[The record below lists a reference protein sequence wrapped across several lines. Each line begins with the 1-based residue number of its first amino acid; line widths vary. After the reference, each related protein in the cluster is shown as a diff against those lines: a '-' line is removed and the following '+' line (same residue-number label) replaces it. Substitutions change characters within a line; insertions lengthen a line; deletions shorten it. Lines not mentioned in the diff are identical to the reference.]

1 VTDTASTVTAEAA
14 ATSVFDRAT
23 TIADAV
29 L

>member
-1 VTDTASTVTAEAA
+1 MTDTASTVTAEAA